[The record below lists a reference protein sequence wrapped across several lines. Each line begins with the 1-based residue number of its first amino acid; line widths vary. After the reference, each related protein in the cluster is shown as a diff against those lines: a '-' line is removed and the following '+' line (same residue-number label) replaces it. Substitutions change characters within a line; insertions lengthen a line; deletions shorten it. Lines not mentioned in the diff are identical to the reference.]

1 MCRRPPWSFAGNS
14 DLPDAANATQACPG
28 LRSGIDRSGSHSF
41 AIRGIPSSIRPPNRH
56 SGEGRNPEGVGRGK
70 TTRRWKKPARHP
82 IFILLCGP
90 LRSMVIPAEAGI
102 QGEEWVP
109 PVVIPWCA
117 GGNRQERLL

>member
-1 MCRRPPWSFAGNS
+1 MK
-14 DLPDAANATQACPG
+14 ACPG
-28 LRSGIDRSGSHSF
+28 LRSGIDSRHSF
-41 AIRGIPSSIRPPNRH
+41 RH
-56 SGEGRNPEGVGRGK
+56 SSESWNPEGVGRGE

-109 PVVIPWCA
+109 PSCHTLVCR
-117 GGNRQERLL
+117 RQPAWAVGRKECPGL